1 MILWWRHFSRKP
13 ACKFCNFDSRSGMR
27 ERRQPKKE
35 SFAGSLLLAH
45 PALRDPNFRRA
56 VVLMSVHNSDGAMGV
71 VLNRPLGK
79 RLGELNGEF
88 ALGSLSGVPLFSG
101 GPVQTEQLL
110 LVAWQNQPDGFRLHF
125 GIEPD
130 RASQLINEEGTEL
143 RAFLG
148 YSGWSGGQLEKELK
162 HETWIVTDVPSDLL
176 TYKQDERLWRMVL
189 GAMGEEWRLL
199 ADEPEDTS
207 LN

>member
-1 MILWWRHFSRKP
+1 M
-13 ACKFCNFDSRSGMR
+13 
-27 ERRQPKKE
+27 
-35 SFAGSLLLAH
+35 LLAH
-45 PALRDPNFRRA
+45 PALKDPNFRRA
-56 VVLMSVHNSDGAMGV
+56 VVLMSAHSSEGAMGV

-79 RLGELNGEF
+79 HLGELNGEF
-88 ALGSLSGVPLFSG
+88 ALGALASVPIFTG

-110 LVAWQNQPDGFRLHF
+110 LVAWQPQPDGFRLHF
-125 GIEPD
+125 GVEPD
-130 RASQLINEEGTEL
+130 RATQLAAEEGTEV

-162 HETWIVTDVPSDLL
+162 QNTWIVADVPAGLL
-176 TYKQDERLWRMVL
+176 SQPPGTGLWRSVL
-189 GAMGEEWRLL
+189 GALGDEWRLL